1 MKSIK
6 KLALLTLIAPMM
18 AAVYSCDD
26 AFEPAVENFK
36 SEGQIKDM
44 PSWAAGLLGHAY
56 ISNPLDQSAI
66 GWSFTEVA
74 TDDAVSNDPNNNYLK
89 MATGAWRADNNPL
102 SNWQHLRAS
111 WQYINKIIE
120 LAPDVTWA
128 NDPVASKL
136 YEMRFKGDAYGMRAL
151 YMYHLL
157 MRNAGWTADGQLLGV
172 PILLSSEDQNSE
184 FNVPRK
190 TFVECYEQIKAD
202 VEKCIELLPEDYG
215 DLPKGQEVPKKY
227 TDLGATRDVYDR
239 VFGDHAKNRMN
250 PKVARAVL
258 AQAALLAASPAYS
271 AGSGITWETAANLS
285 GEVLKQLGSNP
296 IAVIDTTGNAWYE
309 ASKTSLEKL
318 VAGTNRKEFLWRSN
332 KDESNDLEK
341 DNYVPTLY
349 GKGRIN
355 PSQNLVDA
363 FPMAN
368 GYPITDERSNYDPQN
383 PYANRDPRLDLYI
396 IHNKSTYQG
405 KEIITAA
412 DGTDDNALGK
422 NTQTSTRTGYY
433 LKKLLIPDL
442 NCKSGSE
449 TKSYHIKPWMR
460 YTEMFLNYAEA
471 VNEAW
476 GPTSKGNANVSPK
489 EIIKVIRERAGI
501 HVGEIDPYLEECAAS
516 KEKMRELIR
525 NERRLELC
533 FEGFRFWDL
542 RRWKVDLTKL
552 NETVKGMRIEGNTYT
567 VFDVETRKYE
577 PYMYYCPI
585 PYNETVK
592 YSNLVQNQ
600 GW

>member
-1 MKSIK
+1 MV
-6 KLALLTLIAPMM
+6 PVM
-18 AAVYSCDD
+18 ASMTSCDD

-36 SEGQIKDM
+36 DMGQLKDM

-74 TDDAVSNDPNNNYLK
+74 TDDAVSNDPNNGYLK

-111 WQYINKIIE
+111 WQYINQVIE
-120 LAPDVTWA
+120 VSPEVAWA
-128 NDPVASKL
+128 NDEIASKL
-136 YEMRFKGDAYGMRAL
+136 YADRFQGDAYGMRAL

-157 MRNAGWTADGQLLGV
+157 LRNAGWTADGQLLGV
-172 PILLSSEDQNSE
+172 PILLSSESVTSN
-184 FNVPRK
+184 FNLPRN
-190 TFVECYEQIKAD
+190 TFQECYDQIKAD
-202 VEKCIELLPEDYG
+202 VEKCCELLPEDYG
-215 DLPKGQEVPKKY
+215 DINSEAEVPAKFKAM
-227 TDLGATRDVYDR
+227 GASMATFNR

-250 PKVARAVL
+250 PKVARAIL
-258 AQAALLAASPAYS
+258 AQAALLAASPAYADGTTVS
-271 AGSGITWETAANLS
+271 WADAAQLS
-285 GEVLKQLGSNP
+285 GEVLKQLGNSP
-296 IAVIDTTGNAWYE
+296 LTKIDPTGSVWYTQPQGDM
-309 ASKTSLEKL
+309 KKI
-318 VAGTNRKEFLWRSN
+318 VAGYNRDEFLWRSN
-332 KDESNDLEK
+332 KDESHGLEG
-341 DNYVPTLY
+341 DNFVPTLY

-368 GYPITDERSNYDPQN
+368 GLPITDPTSGYDSQN
-383 PYANRDPRLDLYI
+383 PYANRDPRLDMYI
-396 IHNKSTYQG
+396 IHNKSSYKG
-405 KEIITAA
+405 AEIITAV

-433 LKKLLIPDL
+433 LKKFLVEDV
-442 NCKSGSE
+442 NCNPSSTTEGI
-449 TKSYHIKPWMR
+449 HLKPWIR

-471 VNEAW
+471 ANEAW
-476 GPTSKGNANVSPK
+476 GAKNGGTVGITAYDV
-489 EIIKVIRERAGI
+489 IKKIRERAGI
-501 HVGEIDPYLEECAAS
+501 HVNETDPYLDECAQS

-542 RRWKVDLTKL
+542 RRWKVDLAKL
-552 NETVKGMRIEGNTYT
+552 NETVKGMKITGDHYE
-567 VFDVETRKYE
+567 VFDVETRSYTE
-577 PYMYYCPI
+577 NMYYCPI
-585 PYNETVK
+585 PYAETVK
-592 YSNLVQNQ
+592 FSNLTQNK